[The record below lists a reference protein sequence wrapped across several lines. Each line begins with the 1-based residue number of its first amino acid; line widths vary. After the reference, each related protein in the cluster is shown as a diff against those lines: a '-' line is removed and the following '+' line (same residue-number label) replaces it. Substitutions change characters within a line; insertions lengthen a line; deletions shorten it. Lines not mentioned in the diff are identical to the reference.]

1 MVINPDLIFI
11 HIPKTGGTSCT
22 DYLCQSLR
30 PPIFCFSIKSMFKD
44 KHFNARLLSGYSHE
58 TLEEVYS
65 DKDRIKRE
73 TGIDV
78 TTINHLIA
86 VIRHPYDLELSN
98 YSFFRNGRS
107 NVLKGEAFQVP
118 HILEKVQL
126 AQGEFCEFVRASG
139 YFRENENGNGFRT
152 EDYFLIN
159 GKIPEN
165 LTLLRFEDLQHKFPI
180 VTRQFR
186 LVGDM
191 DFPHSNKS
199 APTADSSTITL
210 DEDTRHAIYEKHRWL
225 FDEGY
230 YAK

>member
-1 MVINPDLIFI
+1 MVINPDFIFI

-22 DYLCQSLR
+22 DYLCQSLS

-44 KHFNARLLSGYSHE
+44 THFNARLLSGYSHE

-65 DKDRIKRE
+65 DKDRIKLE

-98 YSFFRNGRS
+98 YLFFRNGRN

-126 AQGEFCEFVRASG
+126 AQGEFCDFVRASG

-165 LTLLRFEDLQHKFPI
+165 VTLLRFEELEEKFTSVVAPFC
-180 VTRQFR
+180 TNPP
-186 LVGDM
+186 LA
-191 DFPHSNKS
+191 FPHSNKS
-199 APTADSSTITL
+199 ASFKEMSVADIDEPTKL
-210 DEDTRHAIYEKHRWL
+210 AIYQKHRWL
-225 FDEGY
+225 FDAGY
-230 YAK
+230 YRR